1 VRIQFKEILS
11 ILDMDINI
19 YSSGSDPGWSLV
31 NTVMNLS
38 G

>member
-1 VRIQFKEILS
+1 
-11 ILDMDINI
+11 MDINI

-38 G
+38 GW